1 MEKYKESYRIFR
13 FRKFIAVI
21 FDNRQITSISY
32 KGNNSIAVIQTLYN
46 ITFTMN
52 IKSILI
58 LAVFTHSFIGLS
70 QTKNFIDQP
79 FLETTAQVD
88 TLVIPD
94 RIYLNILILEKD
106 TKGKTSVEELESKME
121 STLKNLGIDTKKN
134 LVLNDVAS
142 NFKKYFL
149 KSQDVHKSKAYTLMV
164 TDAKT
169 AGNVII
175 ELEKL
180 EISNILLDRTEYSE
194 LEQLKLILKSKAI
207 AKAKKQA
214 EFMVTPL
221 NQKLGKAIH
230 ISDQSDN
237 SIRRALSG
245 RVAGIQIIGYSS
257 LKEEKYKPADIEFEK
272 IKVESSVAVKFK
284 LEQ

>member
-1 MEKYKESYRIFR
+1 
-13 FRKFIAVI
+13 
-21 FDNRQITSISY
+21 
-32 KGNNSIAVIQTLYN
+32 
-46 ITFTMN
+46 MN
-52 IKSILI
+52 IKTILTI
-58 LAVFTHSFIGLS
+58 ALLTQSFIGWS

-79 FLETTAQVD
+79 YVETNAQVD

-121 STLKNLGIDTKKN
+121 ATLKKLGIDTKEN
-134 LVLNDVAS
+134 LTLNDVAS

-149 KSQDVHKSKAYTLMV
+149 KGQDVLKSKAYTLMV

-175 ELEKL
+175 ELENI
-180 EISNILLDRTEYSE
+180 EISNVLLDRTEYAE
-194 LEQLKLILKSKAI
+194 IDQLKLILKSKVI
-207 AKAKKQA
+207 AKAMRQA
-214 EFMVTPL
+214 EYMVAPL

-237 SIRRALSG
+237 SNRRFSSG
-245 RVAGIQIIGYSS
+245 RAAGIQIRGNST
-257 LKEEKYKPADIEFEK
+257 LKEEQYKPADIEFEK
-272 IKVESSVAVKFK
+272 IKVESNVAVKFK